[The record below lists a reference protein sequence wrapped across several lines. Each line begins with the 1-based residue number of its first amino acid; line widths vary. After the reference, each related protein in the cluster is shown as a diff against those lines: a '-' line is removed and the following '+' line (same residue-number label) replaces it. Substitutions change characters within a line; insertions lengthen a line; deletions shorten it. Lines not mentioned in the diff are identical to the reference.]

1 MDEPVADPRA
11 HFIRGIE
18 TYHAGDHYEAHEY
31 WEALWH
37 HEDDETR
44 ARFLQALI
52 QVASAVHKAC
62 NDVAPRGSLRL
73 LSRATER
80 LEGIEDIY
88 MGVDVRR
95 LREDMVRCSSAVQEA
110 LEASGGAHC
119 TVDPS
124 VAPALLLMG
133 TTPAW
138 SQSQAEPK
146 VPQPARK
153 SWFDHGARAYLQGE
167 FFDAHEFWE
176 EIWRDE
182 KNAEERQFLQGLI
195 QIAAAMHK
203 AVTQNKP
210 APAARLLERALLRLR
225 PYPTPFRGV
234 HVDKLV
240 ATGERARQALTS
252 IADDEA
258 GSFPASLV
266 PTLEI
271 DESDDFG
278 SAH

>member
-18 TYHAGDHYEAHEY
+18 TYHAGDHFEAHEY

-44 ARFLQALI
+44 ARLLQALI

-73 LSRATER
+73 LARATER

-88 MGVDVRR
+88 MGVDIRR
-95 LREDMVRCSSAVQEA
+95 LREGIERCASAVQEA
-110 LEASGGAHC
+110 LDASDGAHC
-119 TVDPS
+119 VIDPS
-124 VAPALLLMG
+124 LAPPLLLRG
-133 TTPAW
+133 TAPLWT
-138 SQSQAEPK
+138 QSQPEPK
-146 VPQPARK
+146 VPEAARK
-153 SWFDHGARAYLQGE
+153 SWFDQGAHAYLQGE

-182 KNAEERQFLQGLI
+182 KDEEARQFLQGLI
-195 QIAAAMHK
+195 QVAAAMHK
-203 AVTQNKP
+203 VVTQNKP

-225 PYPTPFRGV
+225 PYPSPFRGV

-240 ATGERARQALTS
+240 TTGELARQALAS
-252 IADDEA
+252 MGDDEA

-266 PTLEI
+266 PTLEV
-271 DESDDFG
+271 DELDDFG

>member
-18 TYHAGDHYEAHEY
+18 TYRAGDHYEAHEY

-52 QVASAVHKAC
+52 QVASAMHKAC

-73 LSRATER
+73 LARATER

-88 MGVDVRR
+88 MGIDIRR
-95 LREDMVRCSSAVQEA
+95 LREGIGHCAAAVQEA
-110 LEASGGAHC
+110 LDASDGAHC

-124 VAPALLLMG
+124 LAPPLLLSG
-133 TTPAW
+133 STPAW
-138 SQSQAEPK
+138 NQSQPEPK
-146 VPQPARK
+146 VPEPARK
-153 SWFDHGARAYLQGE
+153 SWFDQGARAYLQGE

-182 KNAEERQFLQGLI
+182 KDEEVRQFLQGLI
-195 QIAAAMHK
+195 QVAASMHK
-203 AVTQNKP
+203 IVAQNKP

-225 PYPTPFRGV
+225 PYPTPFRRV

-240 ATGERARQALTS
+240 TTGELARQALTS
-252 IADDEA
+252 MGGDEA
-258 GSFPASLV
+258 SRFPASLV
-266 PTLEI
+266 PTLEV
-271 DESDDFG
+271 DELDDFS